1 MASPTLN
8 TAGTSRDSFHDSGRG
23 SPETTR
29 LARHSPKPVAWNPLN
44 SGLSFSNRA
53 DMTNP
58 TAPVAAPDRYSA
70 SPLPQD
76 TFRTLIA
83 LAIVALTIGGWIYV
97 LAIPVDRFALSA
109 QTKLWWIEQIVGFVL
124 AIICIGIAMRK
135 RAFLTPAFWLT
146 IYSLVFDVM
155 RWIFE
160 FREGQLRIP
169 IAMVLYA
176 LFIWRLHLTRRAA
189 ATEARTVAV

>member
-1 MASPTLN
+1 M
-8 TAGTSRDSFHDSGRG
+8 DS
-23 SPETTR
+23 
-29 LARHSPKPVAWNPLN
+29 LAQNPLS
-44 SGLSFSNRA
+44 SGLSIPINMANNSN
-53 DMTNP
+53 
-58 TAPVAAPDRYSA
+58 SL
-70 SPLPQD
+70 LPPD

-97 LAIPVDRFALSA
+97 LMIPVDRFALSA
-109 QTKLWWIEQIVGFVL
+109 QTRLWWIEQIVGFVL
-124 AIICIGIAMRK
+124 AIICIGIVMR
-135 RAFLTPAFWLT
+135 RRSFLAPAFWLT

-176 LFIWRLHLTRRAA
+176 LFVWRLQLAR
-189 ATEARTVAV
+189 RTVATEERAVAV